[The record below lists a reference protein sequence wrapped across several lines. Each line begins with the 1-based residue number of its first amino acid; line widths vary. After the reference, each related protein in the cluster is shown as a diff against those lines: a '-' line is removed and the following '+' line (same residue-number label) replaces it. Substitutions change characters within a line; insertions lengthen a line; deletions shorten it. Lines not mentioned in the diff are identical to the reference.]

1 MAAGIQIRGAEVALG
16 GRPVL
21 LGASIAVR
29 PGEVVALA
37 GANGSGKST
46 LAGLACGM
54 GVAAPGVV
62 SVDGADPAAGEA
74 ARREVRA
81 LVALVQ
87 QDPVD
92 QVVCP
97 RVFDEVAFGPR
108 NMGLVEDEVAA
119 RVAEALAA
127 AGAGGL
133 AGRDTGSLSG
143 GELQRVAL
151 AGALAMRPRY
161 LVLDEV
167 TSMLDASLRPGMREL
182 VDRLAHVSGV
192 GVLTVTHDP
201 AELAAADR
209 VAVLGAGRV
218 VYEGAPADLV
228 RDEPGLWRSLVGE
241 GPLARRVTRE
251 LGGTADEPAPAR
263 PAARAGGRGAPCA
276 PARAGLELADV
287 SFAYGEGGGPVLRG
301 VSLSVRPGEVLLLAG
316 ASGSGKSTLARVAAG
331 LDAPGA
337 GTVSLDGVP
346 VSPGRVGLAFQRP
359 EAQLFCD
366 TVLDELAFGPRNLG
380 IAEEEAAARARVAVR
395 RVGIG
400 PDLLDRA
407 PLELSGGQQ
416 RRVGVG
422 SLLALDAAAYILD
435 EPTAGM
441 DAAGR
446 AHLHVLVRELAA
458 HGAAVAVISHDLEEW
473 LEVADVTALMRA
485 GRVAWRGPV
494 GELAAR
500 PDLWAL
506 VGLPAPGEEP
516 LAPGSPLGVVAGAAA
531 LAPTPAPALA
541 VAPEAVPA
549 GADPAPSPARRA
561 ASEAVAPQGLDVRVK
576 VGLLLAASA
585 VAFAAPAPVALLGG
599 AAALA
604 ACLPRAGLTP
614 RDVLRAMV
622 PVAALMALTLAANL
636 VSCDG
641 SAAMALAG
649 PMGLDPA
656 GGARGAAAVLRIA
669 LLLGLA
675 LCVARTCSPT
685 DVADAFVR
693 LMRPLGR
700 LGVPTGD
707 VAAALSI
714 ALRFMPVVAGELS
727 RIRLAQRARGAR
739 FDEGPLLARVRAH
752 AALMLPLMVGLFRR
766 ADRLATSMAARLY
779 RADAATVPPRPL
791 AARDRLALAGGL
803 AACAAALA
811 MRLVP

>member
-1 MAAGIQIRGAEVALG
+1 MAAGIEIRGAKVALG

-21 LGASIAVR
+21 SGVSIAVR

-46 LAGLACGM
+46 LAGLACGLR
-54 GVAAPGVV
+54 VAAPGTVA
-62 SVDGADPAAGEA
+62 VDGVDPASGEA

-81 LVALVQ
+81 LAALVQ

-92 QVVCP
+92 QIVCP

-108 NMGLVEDEVAA
+108 NLGLAEEEVAV
-119 RVAEALAA
+119 RVADALAA
-127 AGAGGL
+127 AGARGL
-133 AGRDTGSLSG
+133 VGRDTGSLSG

-167 TSMLDASLRPGMREL
+167 TSMLDASLRPGMRDL
-182 VDRLAHVSGV
+182 VGRLAHVSGV

-218 VYEGAPADLV
+218 VYEGALADLV
-228 RDEPGLWRSLVGE
+228 HEEPGLWCSLVGE
-241 GPLARRVTRE
+241 GPLARRVTRA
-251 LGGTADEPAPAR
+251 LGGAADGPAPAR
-263 PAARAGGRGAPCA
+263 PAARDDGQEAPFA
-276 PARAGLELADV
+276 PARAALELAGV
-287 SFAYGEGGGPVLRG
+287 SFAYGEGAEPALRG
-301 VSLSVRPGEVLLLAG
+301 VSLSVRSGEVLLLAG

-331 LDAPGA
+331 LDVPAA
-337 GTVSLDGVP
+337 GTVSLDGAP
-346 VSPGRVGLAFQRP
+346 VAPGRVGLAFQRP

-380 IAEEEAAARARVAVR
+380 LAEDQAAARARGAAR
-395 RVGIG
+395 QVGIE

-422 SLLALDAAAYILD
+422 SVLALGAAAYIFD

-446 AHLHVLVRELAA
+446 ARLHALVRELAA
-458 HGAAVAVISHDLEEW
+458 RGAAVMVISHDLEEW
-473 LEVADVTALMRA
+473 LEVADAAALMRA
-485 GRVAWRGPV
+485 GRVAWCGPV
-494 GELAAR
+494 DGLVAR

-506 VGLPAPGEEP
+506 VGLPAPGEELP
-516 LAPGSPLGVVAGAAA
+516 APGSAFGDAFGAD
-531 LAPTPAPALA
+531 APTSAP
-541 VAPEAVPA
+541 VAPEATPA
-549 GADPAPSPARRA
+549 GADPVPSPAPSA
-561 ASEAVAPQGLDVRVK
+561 ASDSRAPQALDARVK

-604 ACLPRAGLTP
+604 ACLPRAGLAP

-641 SAAMALAG
+641 SASVVLAG
-649 PMGLDPA
+649 PVGLDPA

-675 LCVARTCSPT
+675 LCVARTCSPS
-685 DVADAFVR
+685 DMGDALVR

-707 VAAALSI
+707 AAAALSI
-714 ALRFMPVVAGELS
+714 ALRFMPVVAGGLS

-739 FDEGPLLARVRAH
+739 FDEGTLLARVRAH

-791 AARDRLALAGGL
+791 TARDRLALAGGL

-811 MRLVP
+811 TRLVL